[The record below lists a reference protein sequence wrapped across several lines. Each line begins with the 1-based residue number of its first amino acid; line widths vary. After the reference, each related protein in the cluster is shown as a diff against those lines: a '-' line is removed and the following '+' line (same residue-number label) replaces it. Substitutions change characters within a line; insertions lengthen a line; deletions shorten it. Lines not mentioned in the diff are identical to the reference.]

1 MVVPAG
7 GPGPAGGEELLG
19 PVHEAVRLRLEVE
32 GDVVGGAERGLP
44 VAHPAEEAEAAVE
57 AEVVATPA
65 SEGLDD
71 RLVVVPAGGPG
82 PTGGEQLLGPVHE
95 AVRLRL
101 EVEGDV
107 VGGAE
112 RGLPVAHPPEEAIEA
127 KVVATPDASTDVLV
141 AGDDLVRALKAGR
154 HSQSG
159 GGAAVAQAA
168 AVASRAP
175 RSDAELEGKSW

>member
-1 MVVPAG
+1 MTKIAKTWNVCL
-7 GPGPAGGEELLG
+7 ELW
-19 PVHEAVRLRLEVE
+19 
-32 GDVVGGAERGLP
+32 GAL
-44 VAHPAEEAEAAVE
+44 
-57 AEVVATPA
+57 

-82 PTGGEQLLGPVHE
+82 TAGGEQLLGPVHE

-112 RGLPVAHPPEEAIEA
+112 RGLPVAHPPEEAEA
-127 KVVATPDASTDVLV
+127 AVEAEVVAAPASTDVLV
-141 AGDDLVRALKAGR
+141 AGDDLVWALKAGR

-159 GGAAVAQAA
+159 GGAVAQAA
-168 AVASRAP
+168 LASRAP
-175 RSDAELEGKSW
+175 RSDAELEDDSW

>member
-7 GPGPAGGEELLG
+7 GPGTAGGEELLG

-44 VAHPAEEAEAAVE
+44 VAHPPEEAEAAIE

-65 SEGLDD
+65 STD
-71 RLVVVPAGGPG
+71 
-82 PTGGEQLLGPVHE
+82 LL
-95 AVRLRL
+95 
-101 EVEGDV
+101 
-107 VGGAE
+107 
-112 RGLPVAHPPEEAIEA
+112 I
-127 KVVATPDASTDVLV
+127 
-141 AGDDLVRALKAGR
+141 AGDDLVWALKAGR

>member
-1 MVVPAG
+1 MTKTAKTWNVCL
-7 GPGPAGGEELLG
+7 ELW
-19 PVHEAVRLRLEVE
+19 
-32 GDVVGGAERGLP
+32 GAL
-44 VAHPAEEAEAAVE
+44 
-57 AEVVATPA
+57 

-82 PTGGEQLLGPVHE
+82 TAGGEELLGPVHE

-127 KVVATPDASTDVLV
+127 AVEAEVVATSAASTDVLV

-175 RSDAELEGKSW
+175 RSDAELEGKSWSLLCTSCTELG